1 MKKLGI
7 FLKVDFDAL
16 FSGANVL
23 VMKSE
28 VLKDSDGNAKGA
40 KYTLLFWEDAPDL
53 LAKYGDAEVS
63 NSGETFTVKVL
74 GKAPKSVAKPTK
86 LARLVNPTGKVWGD
100 FRNQLS
106 VTADDVELV
115 APKEARS

>member
-1 MKKLGI
+1 MKKLGS

-16 FSGANVL
+16 FSGASVL

-28 VLKDSDGNAKGA
+28 VLKDRDGNAQGA

-63 NSGETFTVKVL
+63 NAGETFTVKVL
-74 GKAPKSVAKPTK
+74 GKTPKPVAKPTK